1 MAAADQPAAAG
12 VVEAAGAAGGPVP
25 PRVMGVTPAGAPS
38 VRAAV
43 SPQAVLAA
51 SPTHAPTAEVLVD
64 PAVSRAK
71 FDREIARYHQVAA
84 DCRRRGWWLLDATFP
99 DVLVAFVAPQVRP
112 RPLVFAVR
120 INFDNY
126 DLWAP
131 SVRLVDPFTGAPLR
145 AREVPA
151 GLTFTRMVPGQG
163 MVEVEGVNVQLPV
176 TSVPQPLLLS
186 YGPDELPFICLPG
199 IREYHEHP
207 AHTGDDWLLHRDRG
221 EGTLYFLLEK
231 LSRYGLEPIKQY
243 QLALSVVGF
252 AGGEPPL

>member
-1 MAAADQPAAAG
+1 MRAPDQPG
-12 VVEAAGAAGGPVP
+12 AAGAPHGLPPASGGAQN
-25 PRVMGVTPAGAPS
+25 GASSPATAS
-38 VRAAV
+38 
-43 SPQAVLAA
+43 
-51 SPTHAPTAEVLVD
+51 SPTVAGESEPARAELLVD

-71 FDREIARYHQVAA
+71 FDREVERYRQMGD

-99 DVLVAFVAPQVRP
+99 NVLVAFVAPQVRP

-131 SVRLVDPFTGAPLR
+131 SVRLVDPFTGALLKT
-145 AREVPA
+145 RELPP
-151 GLTFTRMVPGQG
+151 GLTFMRLVPGEG
-163 MVEVEGVNVQLPV
+163 MVEIEGLGKLPAQN
-176 TSVPQPLLLS
+176 VPQPLLQH

-207 AHTGDDWLLHRDRG
+207 GHSGDDWLLHRDRG

-231 LSRYGLEPIKQY
+231 LARYGLEPVKQY
-243 QLALSVVGF
+243 QLALQVVGF
-252 AGGEPPL
+252 ANGEVPL